1 MSEQQT
7 TWSFQNRSLQKSF
20 FLSLAITVLPVAS
33 GFVVSW
39 VIARWGGPRVIGTV
53 SWVMS
58 FATAA
63 LILAKFGL
71 DLASSRLASE
81 YGVKNPGYLRRL
93 FKAGITFRVVFTL
106 VVGGLILAFAR
117 PLAAFF
123 GDTSMAGA
131 IGFGALVVVC
141 ASFYEFQENF
151 LVGLNRLGTVYK
163 IRSTHLIARITF
175 TIALVFLGAGA
186 SAILGGYCAA
196 WLIAIL
202 AYALLLHR
210 YLPAGHVDSPEGMT
224 RRLLVLSATLAISSA
239 SVTIFSHMDRLM
251 LGYFSG
257 VEEVGQYA
265 VARNIAEV
273 SLFPVFAIVMM
284 LRPALASRYSTGEVA
299 ECSRIIRTSLRFSLV
314 SGVLFAAIFAVLGA
328 PLVTFVFSESFRY
341 SGELMV
347 LFIWIIAFRSIG
359 SVILPALIA
368 ADRTKAYAY
377 LTTLSAVINFVL
389 NLVLIP
395 RYQSKGAILATIIS
409 YGVLMLIGL
418 REVVSTYQVRVG
430 IKAISLGLRTIFA
443 GMVSAGL
450 IWWLFDGSGPAWG
463 VLLWVV
469 LLAVLYL
476 GLIFVFRVGSV
487 GDVRR
492 LLDLRYSKGA

>member
-7 TWSFQNRSLQKSF
+7 TWSFQNRSLQRSF
-20 FLSLAITVLPVAS
+20 FWSLAITVLPVAS

-39 VIARWGGPRVIGTV
+39 VIARWGGPHMIGTV

-71 DLASSRLASE
+71 DVASSRLASE
-81 YGVKNPGYLRRL
+81 YGVQNPGYLRRL
-93 FKAGITFRVVFTL
+93 FKAGITFRAVFTV
-106 VVGGLILAFAR
+106 VVGGLILGFAK

-123 GDTSMAGA
+123 GDPALLGA
-131 IGFGALVVVC
+131 IRIAALVVVC

-163 IRSTHLIARITF
+163 IRSTHLISRITF

-186 SAILGGYCAA
+186 TTILGGYCAA
-196 WLIAIL
+196 WLIAIV

-210 YLPAGHVDSPEGMT
+210 SLPTDPVASPEGLT
-224 RRLLVLSATLAISSA
+224 RRLLVLSGTLAISGA

-257 VEEVGQYA
+257 VDEVGQYA

-273 SLFPVFAIVMM
+273 ALFPVFAIVMM
-284 LRPALASRYSTGEVA
+284 LRPALAARYSTGEVA
-299 ECSRIIRTSLRFSLV
+299 ECSRIIRRSLRFSLV
-314 SGVLFAAIFAVLGA
+314 SGVLFAAIFAVLGV
-328 PLVTFVFSESFRY
+328 PLITFVFSESFRY

-347 LFIWIIAFRSIG
+347 LFMWIIVFRSIG

-368 ADRTKAYAY
+368 AERTKAYAY
-377 LTTLSAVINFVL
+377 LTAVSAVINFVL

-395 RYQSKGAILATIIS
+395 RFQAKGAILATIIS

-418 REVVSTYQVRVG
+418 RQVVTTYQVRVG
-430 IKAISLGLRTIFA
+430 IRAISLGLRTLLA
-443 GMVSAGL
+443 GILSAGL
-450 IWWLFDGSGPAWG
+450 IWRLIDRSGPEWG
-463 VLLWVV
+463 ILLWAVLLT
-469 LLAVLYL
+469 ALYL
-476 GLIFVFRVGSV
+476 TLIFVFRVGSV
-487 GDVRR
+487 GDLRR
-492 LLDLRYSKGA
+492 LLNVPYSKG